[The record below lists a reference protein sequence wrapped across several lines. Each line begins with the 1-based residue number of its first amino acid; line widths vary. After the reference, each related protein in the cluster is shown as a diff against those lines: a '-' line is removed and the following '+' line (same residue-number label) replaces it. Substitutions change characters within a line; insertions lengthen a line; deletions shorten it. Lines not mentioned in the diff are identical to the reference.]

1 MATVDVIVISLVI
14 VAAVGVGS
22 AVAIIGGRARRTPAA
37 SGGATAPAAGG
48 TSPEERPAAP
58 APASA
63 GPAADPAASMEV
75 AQSLASSLSV
85 PEVFAE
91 LHELALGRGQRYEDL
106 PPPQLALASAV
117 MESLEHAATQQ
128 RYAPRRPSMLPR
140 LLSATNDE
148 RVSLRELTTII
159 TQDPSLVGALLKIA
173 NSSYYRVTPEPVE
186 SVDRAVVLLGTDG
199 IRSMITA
206 ALMQPIFRVSGNYFP
221 RFPEIAWEHTFR
233 AASASVPHNFLAE
246 DESDPFAAELL
257 ALVMGLASIV
267 IFRVTLDEY
276 QKHPEL
282 KPDATVVASLLDTQC
297 GPVARHI
304 GASWDLSARTL
315 AGVDAQGPDATSL
328 VTPLARSVAFGRIVG
343 ALAVLRLNGRISEE
357 TARLSIPESQMP
369 RPQIDR
375 MWVRLTTAT
384 ADARRGSRS

>member
-1 MATVDVIVISLVI
+1 LATVDVIVISLVI
-14 VAAVGVGS
+14 VAAVAVGS
-22 AVAIIGGRARRTPAA
+22 AVAIIGGRGRRRPAA
-37 SGGATAPAAGG
+37 SVAATAPSPAGAG
-48 TSPEERPAAP
+48 ANERPAAAATASD
-58 APASA
+58 APSA
-63 GPAADPAASMEV
+63 GADASVEV
-75 AQSLASSLSV
+75 APLPPSTLSA
-85 PEVFAE
+85 PEVFAG

-106 PPPQLALASAV
+106 PPMQLAVASAV
-117 MESLEHAATQQ
+117 IESLEHAATQQ

-186 SVDRAVVLLGTDG
+186 SVDRAVILLGTDG

-206 ALMQPIFRVSGNYFP
+206 ALMQPIFRVSGNHFP

-276 QKHPEL
+276 LKHPEL
-282 KPDATVVASLLDTQC
+282 KPDAAVVASLLDTQC
-297 GPVARHI
+297 GSVARRI
-304 GASWDLSARTL
+304 GASWELSSRTL

-384 ADARRGSRS
+384 ADGRPGGRS

>member
-106 PPPQLALASAV
+106 PPPQLAVASAV

-297 GPVARHI
+297 GAVARHI

-328 VTPLARSVAFGRIVG
+328 VTP
-343 ALAVLRLNGRISEE
+343 
-357 TARLSIPESQMP
+357 
-369 RPQIDR
+369 
-375 MWVRLTTAT
+375 
-384 ADARRGSRS
+384 